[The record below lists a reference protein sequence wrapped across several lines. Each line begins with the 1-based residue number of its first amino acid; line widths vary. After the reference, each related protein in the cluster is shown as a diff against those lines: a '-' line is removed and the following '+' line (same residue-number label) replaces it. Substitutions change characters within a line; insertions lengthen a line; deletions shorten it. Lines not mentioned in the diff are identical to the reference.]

1 MATQQTDDAH
11 DNHETPDT
19 TGGQRTQFVLD
30 ITPALRRR
38 IERAAAR
45 GDLSAAEYAARLLE
59 QSVPEQEEQT
69 EAARQPVTAKY
80 LDRLREF
87 QEQWAKNHPGV
98 VVEDT
103 VEMIRRMREER
114 TEHLM
119 RVIEGE

>member
-1 MATQQTDDAH
+1 MATQHTEDTH
-11 DNHETPDT
+11 GTPSE
-19 TGGQRTQFVLD
+19 QRTQLVLD

-59 QSVPEQEEQT
+59 QNVPEEEEQT
-69 EAARQPVTAKY
+69 KAARQAVTAEY

-114 TEHLM
+114 AEHLE
-119 RVIEGE
+119 RVIRGE